1 MMAAASN
8 VKAKNFKKKLDQ
20 LCCPYTEGV
29 EDTWITELIFKPGE
43 ARIRLLQ
50 WLLSKF
56 DSALNEVLDP
66 QYASVE
72 SKMDSRIQRL
82 LYVASNIG
90 LCRYDDVDLIR
101 GVVPASR
108 QSSFMEHLIDIVA
121 IADASE
127 DPKNKLFREP
137 GLVSDAM
144 PLEEQLAH
152 DTAYMNNLC
161 VSGPLDAVFSP
172 RLALLPLDL
181 QKQLEAR
188 WAQAGKAGD
197 IKVSK
202 PDLQAI
208 ENAAVKLSEDMAR
221 QWDLLQDMRKHS
233 DYQSL
238 DAGKVETVCRTVSLV
253 LSELFQLITGF
264 TYCYENEMRQW
275 CNKSP
280 PKLTQL
286 GAAFKRVH
294 RLLQQFLQMLQNLGD
309 IRRSY
314 TALNR
319 EPSERLAK
327 LSDTH
332 SLVSAGAEALE
343 GLQGVVDVLEE
354 SIQHVE
360 TASAQTTPRST
371 HLNASTLK
379 GGV

>member
-1 MMAAASN
+1 MAAASN
-8 VKAKNFKKKLDQ
+8 VKAKNFKK
-20 LCCPYTEGV
+20 
-29 EDTWITELIFKPGE
+29 
-43 ARIRLLQ
+43 
-50 WLLSKF
+50 KF

-208 ENAAVKLSEDMAR
+208 ENAA
-221 QWDLLQDMRKHS
+221 S

-379 GGV
+379 GIFHH